1 MKLKD
6 MIGMSLSNL
15 FKRKVRTLLTIA
27 GVVIGTCAIVV
38 MVSFGIG
45 MKESM
50 NTMMEGMGDL
60 TIVQINNYN
69 QTQDATPLDDEMIAQ
84 IEALPHVAAVTPIYT
99 LDWNAVTI
107 NSGKYAYQGQIYGV
121 NMKALAD
128 FGYTVEEGDLPGE
141 DFQENMILFGRS
153 ALYNFYN
160 TKKTSNNMVMD
171 QPDATGKIPDPYVD
185 PMEDKLELMIN
196 EMQSN
201 PGGGTESGSGS
212 TTTASKKRKPIKL
225 NCIGVMGDDWSRNP
239 PPGYAVFMDISFA
252 KKLQAEYN
260 KLNKIKESDTTKK
273 SYDNVSVK
281 ADSVDNVAE
290 VEEAIQAL
298 GFADTY
304 SMESI
309 RKPLEEQM
317 RTTQMILGG
326 LGAISLLVAALG
338 ITNTMIMSIYERT
351 REIGVMKVLGCVVG
365 NIRSMFLMEA
375 GTIGFIGGIVGLVF
389 SYGISFA
396 INSFAAGGDGS
407 AMGGMMGI
415 GMGMGGGTS
424 VSIIPVWLA
433 LGALAF
439 ATMIGLVSGS
449 YPANRAVKISALTAI
464 KQE

>member
-1 MKLKD
+1 MKWKD

-15 FKRKVRTLLTIA
+15 FKRKVRTLLTVA
-27 GVVIGTCAIVV
+27 GVIIGTCAIVV

-45 MKESM
+45 INESM

-69 QTQDATPLDDEMIAQ
+69 QTPESTPLDDDMIAK
-84 IEALPHVAAVTPIYT
+84 IEAIPHVVAVTPVYT

-121 NMKALAD
+121 NMKSLAD
-128 FGYTVEEGDLPGE
+128 FGYTVQEGSLPGD
-141 DFQENMILFGRS
+141 DFEENMILFGWS

-160 TKKTSNNMVMD
+160 TKKTSNNMIFA
-171 QPDATGKIPDPYVD
+171 QPDATGTIPDPYVD
-185 PMEDKLELMIN
+185 PMKDELELVIN
-196 EMQSN
+196 EMQGN
-201 PGGGTESGSGS
+201 LDEGTS
-212 TTTASKKRKPIKL
+212 TTTASKKQKPIELK
-225 NCIGVMGDDWSRNP
+225 CIGVMGDDWSRNP
-239 PPGYAVFMDISFA
+239 PPGYAVFMDVSFA
-252 KKLQAEYN
+252 KKLQEQYN
-260 KLNKIKESDTTKK
+260 KINDVDTTNTKS

-281 ADSVDNVAE
+281 AESVEYVAE

-309 RKPLEEQM
+309 RKPLEQQM
-317 RTTQMILGG
+317 STIQMILGG

-365 NIRSMFLMEA
+365 NIRTMFLVEA
-375 GTIGFIGGIVGLVF
+375 GTIGFMGGILGLEF

-396 INSFAAGGDGS
+396 INSFAAAGNSISLGGIVGVGVTGS
-407 AMGGMMGI
+407 N
-415 GMGMGGGTS
+415 

-433 LGALAF
+433 FGALVF
-439 ATMIGLVSGS
+439 ATMIGLISGF

>member
-1 MKLKD
+1 MKWKD

-15 FKRKVRTLLTIA
+15 FKRKVRTLLTVA
-27 GVVIGTCAIVV
+27 GVIIGTCAIVV

-45 MKESM
+45 INESM

-60 TIVQINNYN
+60 TIVQINNYS
-69 QTQDATPLDDEMIAQ
+69 QTPESTPLDDDMIAK
-84 IEALPHVAAVTPIYT
+84 IEAIPHVVAVTPVYT

-121 NMKALAD
+121 NMKSLAD
-128 FGYTVEEGDLPGE
+128 FGYTVQEGSLPGD
-141 DFQENMILFGRS
+141 DFEENMILFGWS

-160 TKKTSNNMVMD
+160 TKKTSNNMIFA
-171 QPDATGKIPDPYVD
+171 QPDATGTIPDPYVD
-185 PMEDKLELMIN
+185 PMKDELELVIN
-196 EMQSN
+196 EMQGN
-201 PGGGTESGSGS
+201 LDEGTS
-212 TTTASKKRKPIKL
+212 TTTASKKQKPIELK
-225 NCIGVMGDDWSRNP
+225 CIGVMGDDWSRNP
-239 PPGYAVFMDISFA
+239 PPGYAVFMDVSFA
-252 KKLQAEYN
+252 KKLQEQYN
-260 KLNKIKESDTTKK
+260 KINDVDTTNTKS

-281 ADSVDNVAE
+281 AESVEYVAE

-309 RKPLEEQM
+309 RKPLEQQM
-317 RTTQMILGG
+317 STIQMILGG

-365 NIRSMFLMEA
+365 NIRTMFLVEA
-375 GTIGFIGGIVGLVF
+375 GTIGFMGGILGLAF

-396 INSFAAGGDGS
+396 INSFAAAGNSISLGGIVGVGVTGS
-407 AMGGMMGI
+407 N
-415 GMGMGGGTS
+415 

-433 LGALAF
+433 FGALVF
-439 ATMIGLVSGS
+439 ATMIGLISGF

>member
-1 MKLKD
+1 MKWKD

-15 FKRKVRTLLTIA
+15 FKRKVRTLLTVA
-27 GVVIGTCAIVV
+27 GVIIGTCAIVV

-45 MKESM
+45 INESM

-69 QTQDATPLDDEMIAQ
+69 QTPESTPLDDDMIAK
-84 IEALPHVAAVTPIYT
+84 IEAIPHVVAVTPVYT

-121 NMKALAD
+121 NMKSLAD
-128 FGYTVEEGDLPGE
+128 FGYTVQEGSLPGD
-141 DFQENMILFGRS
+141 DFEENMILFGWS

-160 TKKTSNNMVMD
+160 TKKTSNNMIFA
-171 QPDATGKIPDPYVD
+171 QPDATGTIPDPYVD
-185 PMEDKLELMIN
+185 PMKDELELVIN
-196 EMQSN
+196 EMQGN
-201 PGGGTESGSGS
+201 LDEGTS
-212 TTTASKKRKPIKL
+212 TTTASKKQKPIELK
-225 NCIGVMGDDWSRNP
+225 CIGVMGDDWSRNP
-239 PPGYAVFMDISFA
+239 PPGYAVFMDVSFA
-252 KKLQAEYN
+252 KKLQEQYN
-260 KLNKIKESDTTKK
+260 KINDVDTTNTKS

-281 ADSVDNVAE
+281 AESVEYVAE

-309 RKPLEEQM
+309 RKPLEQQM
-317 RTTQMILGG
+317 STIQMILGG

-365 NIRSMFLMEA
+365 NIRTMFLVEA
-375 GTIGFIGGIVGLVF
+375 GTIGFMEGILGLAF

-396 INSFAAGGDGS
+396 INSFAAAGNSISLGGIVGVGVTGS
-407 AMGGMMGI
+407 N
-415 GMGMGGGTS
+415 

-433 LGALAF
+433 FGALVF
-439 ATMIGLVSGS
+439 ATMIGLISGF

>member
-1 MKLKD
+1 

-15 FKRKVRTLLTIA
+15 FKRKVRTLLTVA
-27 GVVIGTCAIVV
+27 GVIIGTCAIVV

-45 MKESM
+45 INESM

-69 QTQDATPLDDEMIAQ
+69 QTPESTPLDDDMIAK
-84 IEALPHVAAVTPIYT
+84 IEAIPHVVAVTPVYT

-121 NMKALAD
+121 NMKSLAD
-128 FGYTVEEGDLPGE
+128 FGYTVQEGSLPGD
-141 DFQENMILFGRS
+141 DFEENMILFGWS

-160 TKKTSNNMVMD
+160 TKKTSNNVIFA
-171 QPDATGKIPDPYVD
+171 QPDATGTIPDPYVD
-185 PMEDKLELMIN
+185 PMKDELELVIN
-196 EMQSN
+196 EMQGN
-201 PGGGTESGSGS
+201 LDEGTS
-212 TTTASKKRKPIKL
+212 TTTASKKQKPIELK
-225 NCIGVMGDDWSRNP
+225 CIGVMGDDWSRNP
-239 PPGYAVFMDISFA
+239 PPGYAVFMDVSFA
-252 KKLQAEYN
+252 KKLQEQYN
-260 KLNKIKESDTTKK
+260 KINDVDTTNTKS

-281 ADSVDNVAE
+281 AESVEYVAE

-309 RKPLEEQM
+309 RKPLEQQM
-317 RTTQMILGG
+317 STIQMILGG

-365 NIRSMFLMEA
+365 NIRTMFLVEA
-375 GTIGFIGGIVGLVF
+375 GTIGFMGGILGLAF

-396 INSFAAGGDGS
+396 INSFAAAGNSISLGGIVGVGVTGS
-407 AMGGMMGI
+407 N
-415 GMGMGGGTS
+415 

-433 LGALAF
+433 FGALVF
-439 ATMIGLVSGS
+439 ATMIGLISGF